1 MRALLAIAALCLAAG
16 CAGGPAVRPEG
27 SPQRVVV
34 VAASQVPKPSA
45 RTITGEVLGAD
56 DPREVV
62 ATEAEA
68 ALQSRGFTVLASTTA
83 PGFEPAQE
91 QVLALVEQQHADAA
105 VVLVLKKM
113 DLSALQPL
121 GQMEVEL
128 ETRLVGRDGRV
139 LWSGTRR
146 GATSERLYRAQAD
159 WRSHLRQAVDASVR
173 EVP

>member
-1 MRALLAIAALCLAAG
+1 
-16 CAGGPAVRPEG
+16 
-27 SPQRVVV
+27 VVV
-34 VAASQVPKPSA
+34 VAASRVPKPSA
-45 RTITGEVLGAD
+45 RTITGEVLSGD
-56 DPREVV
+56 EPRDVV
-62 ATEAEA
+62 ADEAES
-68 ALQSRGFTVLASTTA
+68 ALRSRGFTVLASTTA
-83 PGFEPAQE
+83 PGFEPAEE
-91 QVLALVEQQHADAA
+91 QVRALVEQQHADAA
-105 VVLVLKKM
+105 VVLVLKRM

-146 GATSERLYRAQAD
+146 GATTERLYRAQTD